1 MFVTLVAIWVIL
13 GFAIAVSGGI
23 ATCVS
28 WIVKDLSVLCYN
40 KVFPT
45 IEKDLKKFEKWAE
58 SHNIDVDKAAKDIGK
73 GKRPDVPEQSE
84 KDEEEQKIA
93 AEGLVGSVVKAGA
106 KLFGKALGKSAGK
119 GAKTVTGKVASK
131 LAPVAS
137 KGLVKVGSK
146 ALKAIAKLSPRTAKV
161 LKDGAVGL
169 GKVLDKSRITM
180 EYALAKVGDYI
191 SNAYDKADEQ
201 DKKILDVVKEDFG
214 NATSVENLK
223 ELLGQMVDA
232 IASFEDGNPQ
242 GEEQVVAESH
252 VGFNDG
258 ICK

>member
-1 MFVTLVAIWVIL
+1 MFVALVAIWVIL

-45 IEKDLKKFEKWAE
+45 IEGDLKKFEKWAE

-84 KDEEEQKIA
+84 NDEEEQKIA

-137 KGLVKVGSK
+137 KGFAKVSSK

-169 GKVLDKSRITM
+169 GKVLEKSGITM